1 MASSQPSLKQRS
13 RKQNQEFFRDQSKNE
28 YSLNTVS
35 DNNWQLF
42 MWFASLETVE
52 NYICLFILVW
62 DGIPVRNSAQFTK
75 QLKEETDNL
84 IQIIKEL
91 NISKENDKNY
101 SKIQNLVHDV
111 WTELENYGLKKN
123 SFAVSEQL
131 ERCSLFQKK
140 ELRMMILSRIKSF
153 QSLSRKIKEAKE
165 LQQAPLNNK
174 NSQVSNSTIFED
186 SNKQLIEGTQDIR
199 ELLKTNEDLTAQVK
213 ELMKENSKQ
222 QIALGNLTKVSWN
235 DNESQNSKKL
245 IGNST
250 ILEDELQ
257 GTRDTQEL
265 SKRENENL
273 KAQVIELIKEN
284 SKQQAALDNLT
295 NAFWND
301 DELHNSKKLI
311 QYITD
316 LQDMLTDFTMV
327 QGSDYKI
334 INNEANALLRA
345 FRCEVNCPSLRAS
358 LVLGFLLQRV
368 IIVKILVEV
377 EKYLN
382 GMLEGSRGTAL
393 ERDIV
398 NTTETLINQ
407 TILLE
412 KNRKGEDDITKIT
425 PIKIRQHVYSA
436 LSCRGFPSDHS
447 LITTTASKLLHKI
460 NRFRKI
466 VDEETKN
473 EMDDL
478 AIQIT
483 HKVINIFFFSFKTQ
497 ASVPT
502 YKFFDAG
509 QALEPHLM
517 QGAFGND
524 DSEKSEV
531 EVCGFPCIGI
541 FTGDELSDKIFIKA
555 QIIPRSK
562 RL

>member
-1 MASSQPSLKQRS
+1 MASSQPSLKRRS
-13 RKQNQEFFRDQSKNE
+13 KKQDQEFIRNQSKNE

-62 DGIPVRNSAQFTK
+62 ECIPVRNSAQYSK

-101 SKIQNLVHDV
+101 SKMLDDYKDYRFISEQKFRQNLVHDV
-111 WTELENYGLKKN
+111 WKELENYGLKNN

-140 ELRMMILSRIKSF
+140 ELRAMILSRIKSF
-153 QSLSRKIKEAKE
+153 QSFSRKIKEAIE

-174 NSQVSNSTIFED
+174 MKDENQQIILSENKSLENQIVGLADNNSQ
-186 SNKQLIEGTQDIR
+186 
-199 ELLKTNEDLTAQVK
+199 
-213 ELMKENSKQ
+213 
-222 QIALGNLTKVSWN
+222 
-235 DNESQNSKKL
+235 

-265 SKRENENL
+265 MKRENENL
-273 KAQVIELIKEN
+273 KVQVKELIKEN
-284 SKQQAALDNLT
+284 SKQQAALDNVS
-295 NAFWND
+295 WDD
-301 DELHNSKKLI
+301 DESHNSKKLI
-311 QYITD
+311 QDITD
-316 LQDMLTDFTMV
+316 LQDMLKNFTMV

-334 INNEANALLRA
+334 INGEANALL
-345 FRCEVNCPSLRAS
+345 E
-358 LVLGFLLQRV
+358 LLSAKTV
-368 IIVKILVEV
+368 IVKIIVEA

-382 GMLEGSRGTAL
+382 GMLEGSRDAAL
-393 ERDIV
+393 ERDIT

-407 TILLE
+407 IILFE

-425 PIKIRQHVYSA
+425 PTKIRQQVYSA

-447 LITTTASKLLHKI
+447 LITTTASKLLHKM
-460 NRFRKI
+460 NRVRQI
-466 VDEETKN
+466 VDEEIKS

-478 AIQIT
+478 AFQIT
-483 HKVINIFFFSFKTQ
+483 HKVINIFYFSFKTQ

-502 YKFFDAG
+502 YKFFEAG

-524 DSEKSEV
+524 ESDKSEV

-541 FTGDELSDKIFIKA
+541 FTGDKSSDKIFIKA

>member
-1 MASSQPSLKQRS
+1 
-13 RKQNQEFFRDQSKNE
+13 
-28 YSLNTVS
+28 
-35 DNNWQLF
+35 
-42 MWFASLETVE
+42 
-52 NYICLFILVW
+52 
-62 DGIPVRNSAQFTK
+62 
-75 QLKEETDNL
+75 
-84 IQIIKEL
+84 
-91 NISKENDKNY
+91 
-101 SKIQNLVHDV
+101 
-111 WTELENYGLKKN
+111 
-123 SFAVSEQL
+123 
-131 ERCSLFQKK
+131 
-140 ELRMMILSRIKSF
+140 
-153 QSLSRKIKEAKE
+153 
-165 LQQAPLNNK
+165 
-174 NSQVSNSTIFED
+174 